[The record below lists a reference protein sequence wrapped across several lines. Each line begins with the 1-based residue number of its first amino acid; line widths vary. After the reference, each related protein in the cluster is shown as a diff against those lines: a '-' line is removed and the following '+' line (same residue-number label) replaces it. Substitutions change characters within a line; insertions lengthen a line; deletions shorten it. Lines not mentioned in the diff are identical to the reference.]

1 MHFWPFNKKRTLEE
15 SGFFTRFCDWH
26 SHILPG
32 VDDGVKT
39 IEESLSILEMYEKAG
54 VETVWLTPHIMEDM
68 PNTTA
73 GLKGKFAELSEAYK
87 GNIHLH
93 LAAEYMLDN
102 LFEDRLESGDL
113 LPLGTDSQHLLVE
126 TSCYSPPMNLNG
138 MLERIKA
145 KGYFPVLAHPERYQ
159 YMDKN
164 QYDALKASGI
174 LFQLNLPSVFGYYG
188 TEAKAKAAIMLKK
201 GYYSYIGCDLH
212 RLHTLEKLIKA
223 KTDNSTIAYVNN
235 IKNNIKQ

>member
-1 MHFWPFNKKRTLEE
+1 MHIWPFRKKKTLEE
-15 SGFFTRFCDWH
+15 SGFFTGFCDWH

-54 VETVWLTPHIMEDM
+54 VVTVWLTPHIMEDM
-68 PNTTA
+68 PNTTTE
-73 GLKGKFAELSEAYK
+73 LEKRFTELSEAYR

-93 LAAEYMLDN
+93 LAAEYMLDT
-102 LFEDRLESGDL
+102 LFEERLESGDL
-113 LPLGTDSQHLLVE
+113 LPLGTESQHLLVE
-126 TSCYSPPMNLNG
+126 TSCYNPPMNLSG
-138 MLERIKA
+138 ILERIKA

-159 YMDKN
+159 YMDRK
-164 QYDALKASGI
+164 QYESLKANGI

-188 TEAKAKAAIMLKK
+188 PEAKAKAAIMLKK

-212 RLHTLEKLIKA
+212 RLHTLEKLYELKI
-223 KTDNSTIAYVNN
+223 DNDIISLLHN
-235 IKNNIKQ
+235 IKNIKK

>member
-1 MHFWPFNKKRTLEE
+1 MNIWPLRKKKTLEE
-15 SGFFTRFCDWH
+15 SGFFSGLCDWH

-39 IEESLSILEMYEKAG
+39 IEESLSILEVYEKAG
-54 VETVWLTPHIMEDM
+54 VETIWLTPHIMEDM
-68 PNTTA
+68 PNTTT
-73 GLKGKFAELSEAYK
+73 GLRDRFAELSEAYR

-102 LFEDRLESGDL
+102 LFEERLESVDL
-113 LPLGTDSQHLLVE
+113 LPLGTEGQHLLVE
-126 TSCYSPPMNLNG
+126 TSCYNPPMNLSG
-138 MLERIKA
+138 ILERIKA

-159 YMDKN
+159 YMDRK
-164 QYDALKASGI
+164 QYDSLKSKGI

-188 TEAKAKAAIMLKK
+188 PGTKAKAVSMLKK

-212 RLHTLEKLIKA
+212 RLHTFEKLYELKI
-223 KTDNSTIAYVNN
+223 DNDIISLLHN
-235 IKNNIKQ
+235 IKNI

>member
-1 MHFWPFNKKRTLEE
+1 MHIWPFRKKKTLEE
-15 SGFFTRFCDWH
+15 SGFFTGFCDWH

-39 IEESLSILEMYEKAG
+39 MEESLLILEMYEKAG
-54 VETVWLTPHIMEDM
+54 VETIWLTPHIMEDM

-73 GLKGKFAELSEAYK
+73 VLSERFAELSEAYR

-102 LFEDRLESGDL
+102 LFEDRLERGDL
-113 LPLGTDSQHLLVE
+113 LPLGTEGQHLLVE
-126 TSCYSPPMNLNG
+126 TSCYNPPMNLSG
-138 MLERIKA
+138 ILDRIKA

-159 YMDKN
+159 YMDRK
-164 QYDALKASGI
+164 QYESLKANGI

-188 TEAKAKAAIMLKK
+188 TVAKEKAAYILKK
-201 GYYSYIGCDLH
+201 SYYNYLGCDIH
-212 RLHTLEKLIKA
+212 RLHTL
-223 KTDNSTIAYVNN
+223 KTIFNTDIDICTIVSLSTI
-235 IKNNIKQ
+235 KNHLL